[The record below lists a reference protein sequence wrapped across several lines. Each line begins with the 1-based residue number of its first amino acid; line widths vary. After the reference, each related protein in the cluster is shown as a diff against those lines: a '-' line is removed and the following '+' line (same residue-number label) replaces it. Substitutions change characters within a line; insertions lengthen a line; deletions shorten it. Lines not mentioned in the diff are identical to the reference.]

1 MVLFVGWPDAKFKG
15 HGTLDLRTSFEM
27 GSHESGQ
34 THTGDPDVAESS
46 TQGQAEATGTTNEPE
61 ADKENSFPLSEG
73 TYDIED
79 GRSETVPDEA
89 PAEDAAEP
97 EEEMEEEEE
106 EDYDDEEDEGYF
118 LF

>member
-15 HGTLDLRTSFEM
+15 HGALDLRTSFEM

-89 PAEDAAEP
+89 PVEDAAEP
-97 EEEMEEEEE
+97 EEEMEEEE
-106 EDYDDEEDEGYF
+106 DDDDDEEDEG
-118 LF
+118 